1 MQIRAG
7 SGSAPLRSSS
17 RPNEETESLRGGVC
31 SERVRQ
37 IRGDPPGRCHWD
49 GSIEFALRFFLHE
62 LALPKDF
69 GCISVDSRST
79 LIEFIIEIELFF

>member
-1 MQIRAG
+1 MRRRRVSEAECAQRG
-7 SGSAPLRSSS
+7 CGKSGGTPPAAAIGMDRLSSHC
-17 RPNEETESLRGGVC
+17 V
-31 SERVRQ
+31 
-37 IRGDPPGRCHWD
+37 
-49 GSIEFALRFFLHE
+49 FYFLHE

>member
-17 RPNEETESLRGGVC
+17 KPNEETAIGMDRLSSHCV
-31 SERVRQ
+31 
-37 IRGDPPGRCHWD
+37 
-49 GSIEFALRFFLHE
+49 FFLQE

-79 LIEFIIEIELFF
+79 LIEFIIEIELFFSWPGTTIMQCS